1 MNCVNHA
8 EVPSAAFCIRCG
20 HALCTECVRN
30 VRGSVYC
37 EACLAEMVTNTSAG
51 EKPGTTPPPQPK
63 KVAVA
68 TNPGAAFALG
78 LIPGVGA
85 IYNGE
90 FLKAAI
96 HVLIF
101 AVLVQLNDNAGR
113 FGEPLFGLLT
123 FAFYMYMPFEA
134 YYTSKKRKLAAEGI
148 DLDTPIDQFHRQ
160 FGEVKDK
167 ELWGGVALIVIGGI
181 FLADNFNIIHFERI
195 GELWPLLLVGLGI
208 WMLKRYQGK
217 VTS

>member
-8 EVPSAAFCIRCG
+8 EVPSAAFCTRCG
-20 HALCTECVRN
+20 HALCAECKRD

-37 EACLAEMVTNTSAG
+37 ESCLGEIVGGKTEENTATQRPSAQQKIVVG
-51 EKPGTTPPPQPK
+51 
-63 KVAVA
+63 

-96 HVLIF
+96 HILIF
-101 AVLVQLNDNAGR
+101 GILVQINNSTRG
-113 FGEPLFGLLT
+113 FGDALFGMAT
-123 FAFYMYMPFEA
+123 FAFYLYMPFEA
-134 YYTSKKRKLAAEGI
+134 YYTAKKRKLAAEGI

-167 ELWGGVALIVIGGI
+167 DLWGGIALIVIGGL

-195 GELWPLLLVGLGI
+195 GQLWPVLLIGLGL

-217 VTS
+217 AAS